1 MKKAVKGKKLLL
13 ICFFVLLAVAI
24 IAATVFASI
33 YFSVKLDAEAV
44 IAERAQVVFYDSSG
58 KITEYSTLSRYVKYE
73 DIGTDIINSF
83 VALEDK
89 RFFNHHGVDYYRTA
103 GALVKNIKA
112 GGYKEGGSTIT
123 QQLAKNTMLS
133 SEKTIVR
140 KIKEMKLAKDIEK
153 NYSKEEI
160 LEMYLNAIYFGNGV
174 YGIDSACKYYFD
186 KKPSEVGIAESAILA
201 GIVKSPQNYSPV
213 NNPEKAKERMNLVL
227 KLMYEQ
233 DYISET
239 EYAQAKNYVYIKP
252 ENDDYSPYFGNVI
265 SQASDELGISE
276 TELIKSPY
284 KIYTYYD
291 PVIQEKLTSLISSGE
306 FYTQCVNGQT
316 AYTSIT
322 IADNKTG
329 GISAYFSNKKY
340 DVFSLRR
347 QPGSAIKPIAV
358 YAPALNSYVITPADI
373 VVDEPKN
380 FSGYSPKNYGDVYI
394 GLTDVETAV
403 KKSINTV
410 AVEIYNKM
418 NRDYCLDFINKAGI
432 TTEKEDSNLA
442 LSLGGMTKGTTP
454 VELCEAYLCLAN
466 GGYHTECGFIKE
478 IRDEKNRILYRKN
491 DLNEK
496 IMNEDAAFLMTD
508 MLIKTVQDGTAN
520 KLSCLPYAVA
530 AKTGTVDGVNGYNS
544 DAWCVSYND
553 NFTLCAWYGGENYAS
568 ENNISVTGGGLP
580 ALVSAQVYKILPYT
594 QTKRKITTAPANV
607 VELETDLYARENDGK
622 VCLVNPLTPSYYRK
636 SYNFSIKNAPEE
648 YSPYFLMPEQIF
660 NAEYADGE
668 VTLQFLCNPQYEYR
682 VFKKGIAEE
691 GKLIYTSIVGE
702 EKEKTVLSFSDKVE
716 RGRIYIYTL
725 EVYFE
730 GKKIATDG
738 IRTVIT

>member
-1 MKKAVKGKKLLL
+1 ML
-13 ICFFVLLAVAI
+13 FVLLAVAI

-239 EYAQAKNYVYIKP
+239 EYEQAKNYVYIKP

-265 SQASDELGISE
+265 SRFRRTRYKRNRTYQVSIQNLYVLRPCHTGKTDF
-276 TELIKSPY
+276 PY
-284 KIYTYYD
+284 IERRILHSVRKRTNRLHFD
-291 PVIQEKLTSLISSGE
+291 NDCRQQNRRNKRLFFQQEIRRVFLAEATG
-306 FYTQCVNGQT
+306 FGY
-316 AYTSIT
+316 
-322 IADNKTG
+322 KTD
-329 GISAYFSNKKY
+329 SR
-340 DVFSLRR
+340 LRSR
-347 QPGSAIKPIAV
+347 LEQLRYNP
-358 YAPALNSYVITPADI
+358 N
-373 VVDEPKN
+373 
-380 FSGYSPKNYGDVYI
+380 GYSRG
-394 GLTDVETAV
+394 
-403 KKSINTV
+403 
-410 AVEIYNKM
+410 
-418 NRDYCLDFINKAGI
+418 R
-432 TTEKEDSNLA
+432 TEKFFGL
-442 LSLGGMTKGTTP
+442 
-454 VELCEAYLCLAN
+454 
-466 GGYHTECGFIKE
+466 
-478 IRDEKNRILYRKN
+478 
-491 DLNEK
+491 
-496 IMNEDAAFLMTD
+496 
-508 MLIKTVQDGTAN
+508 
-520 KLSCLPYAVA
+520 LP
-530 AKTGTVDGVNGYNS
+530 
-544 DAWCVSYND
+544 
-553 NFTLCAWYGGENYAS
+553 
-568 ENNISVTGGGLP
+568 
-580 ALVSAQVYKILPYT
+580 
-594 QTKRKITTAPANV
+594 
-607 VELETDLYARENDGK
+607 
-622 VCLVNPLTPSYYRK
+622 
-636 SYNFSIKNAPEE
+636 
-648 YSPYFLMPEQIF
+648 
-660 NAEYADGE
+660 
-668 VTLQFLCNPQYEYR
+668 
-682 VFKKGIAEE
+682 
-691 GKLIYTSIVGE
+691 
-702 EKEKTVLSFSDKVE
+702 
-716 RGRIYIYTL
+716 
-725 EVYFE
+725 
-730 GKKIATDG
+730 
-738 IRTVIT
+738 